1 MLLMRR
7 LPRFPFSLC
16 PPPPFCLLCTGG
28 RASGAVAYALVFAMP
43 LGVCKERCVGCRKCS
58 TSTAQAIKGTAGVK
72 VGKWIELVQSIIVTR
87 SRQQTPL
94 AECAV
99 RIIQPSD
106 KTRQVWSNE
115 IYEIEEVYESFKC
128 ILFIII
134 N

>member
-1 MLLMRR
+1 
-7 LPRFPFSLC
+7 
-16 PPPPFCLLCTGG
+16 
-28 RASGAVAYALVFAMP
+28 MP

-115 IYEIEEVYESFKC
+115 IYEIGKVYKPLKVCSVYEYKLKRLKEKFKEEE
-128 ILFIII
+128 LLKVL
-134 N
+134 